1 MAIPFKYLGMYIGGN
16 HRSMAFWSPVIDKI
30 KFKLST
36 WKGKLISMVGRLC
49 LIKSIF
55 NSLPLFYL
63 SFFKAPISV
72 CKIIRKI

>member
-30 KFKLST
+30 KSKLST
-36 WKGKLISMVGRLC
+36 WKGKLIFMARRLC
-49 LIKSIF
+49 LIKLVF

-63 SFFKAPISV
+63 VFFNAPIGV